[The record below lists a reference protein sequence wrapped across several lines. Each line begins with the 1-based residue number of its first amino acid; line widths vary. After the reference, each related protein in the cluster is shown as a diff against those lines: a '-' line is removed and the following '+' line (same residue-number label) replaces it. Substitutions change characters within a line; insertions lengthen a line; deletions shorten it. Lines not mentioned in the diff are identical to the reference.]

1 MKTRQVVWRDLGV
14 VALAAAGVAAYML
27 AAGLAG
33 EAGFPLDDAWIH
45 QTYARNL
52 AQSGQWLFVP
62 GEPSAGSTAPLYTLL
77 LSVGYLLRLP
87 YMLWTFLLGAA
98 ALAAGGLIAIRLADR
113 LLPDTRGAGGWAGL
127 ATVLAWHLIWAGA
140 SGMETMLFATLT
152 LALVWLGWRELD
164 SPGGSEPVV
173 LGRGVTF
180 GLVGAAATLTRPEG
194 AGLVALIGLL
204 MWIARPGSGW
214 RWLFT
219 WSAGAVLGWLAG
231 FVPYAMLNMSL
242 GGELLP
248 NTASAKQAE
257 NAILLAASYPS
268 RIMNLLLPIL
278 AGGQLLLLPG
288 WVAAVALVARRAM
301 KARRDWLLLAPALW
315 AVALVGLYAARLPAP
330 YQHGRYV
337 IPALPHLVVV
347 GVAGTAWLWRRG
359 RGSLA
364 GRVGARALA
373 LTAGVLFVLFWGIGL
388 QQYVRDVQIIQT
400 EMVAAAR
407 WLDGHLPPEELLAV
421 HDIGA
426 VGYYAPRPILD
437 LAGLVS
443 PEVIPIIRD
452 SDALWALMEAR
463 NVRYLMALPDQIP
476 GQNPADPRLCPV
488 YSTGGTWSPAAGG
501 ENMVVYALAWDGQC
515 PAEAAGG

>member
-1 MKTRQVVWRDLGV
+1 MKTRQIPWRDLGV
-14 VALAAAGVAAYML
+14 VALALVSVAAYVL
-27 AAGLAG
+27 AAGIAG

-45 QTYARNL
+45 QAYARNL

-77 LSVGYLLRLP
+77 LSAGYLLRLP
-87 YMLWTFLLGAA
+87 TMLWTGLLGGA

-113 LLPDTRGAGGWAGL
+113 LLPDVRSAGGWAGL
-127 ATVLAWHLIWAGA
+127 ATVLTWHLVWAGA

-164 SPGGSEPVV
+164 LPGGSEPVV

-194 AGLVALIGLL
+194 AGLAALIGLL

-214 RWLFT
+214 RWLLV
-219 WSAGAVLGWLAG
+219 WSAGAALGWLTG

-242 GGELLP
+242 GGQLLP

-257 NAILLAASYPS
+257 YAILLAASYPS
-268 RIMNLLLPIL
+268 RIASLLLPIL
-278 AGGQLLLLPG
+278 AGGQLMLLPG
-288 WVAAVALVARRAM
+288 GVVAVVLVVRRGIESN
-301 KARRDWLLLAPALW
+301 RDWLLLAPALW
-315 AVALVGLYAARLPAP
+315 AAALVGLYAAQLPAP

-337 IPALPHLVVV
+337 IPALPHILIY
-347 GVAGTAWLWRRG
+347 GVAGTAWLWQRG
-359 RGSLA
+359 RTSLA
-364 GRVGARALA
+364 GRVGVRVLA
-373 LTAGVLFVLFWGIGL
+373 LTAAILFVLFWGIGL

-407 WLDGHLPPEELLAV
+407 WLSDSIPPEELLAV

-452 SDALWALMEAR
+452 PEALWTLMEAR
-463 NVRYLMALPDQIP
+463 DVRYLMALPDQIP
-476 GQNPADPRLCPV
+476 GQDPADSRLCQV
-488 YSTGGTWSPAAGG
+488 YSTGGVWSPAAGG
-501 ENMVVYALAWDGQC
+501 ENMAVYRVAWDGQC
-515 PAEAAGG
+515 PAEAAEE